1 MRNPT
6 YLFDAS
12 SIIKALREARLVPL
26 GGQALQWLTIY
37 EVINTIWKETHLLR
51 RLDLNETNSLLRDL
65 IELIQ
70 EMIIL
75 EPRGLEQDILRI
87 AVSKG
92 VTVYDA
98 SYIAIAAKH
107 GLTLVTEDQ
116 KLSRVA
122 RNVVNVVSLNYIINT

>member
-37 EVINTIWKETHLLR
+37 EVINAIWKETYLLR
-51 RLDLNETNSLLRDL
+51 RFDLNEADSLLRDL

-107 GLTLVTEDQ
+107 GLTLVAEDQ

>member
-51 RLDLNETNSLLRDL
+51 RLDLNEADSLLRDL

>member
-12 SIIKALREARLVPL
+12 SIIKALREAR
-26 GGQALQWLTIY
+26 
-37 EVINTIWKETHLLR
+37 
-51 RLDLNETNSLLRDL
+51 
-65 IELIQ
+65 Q

-122 RNVVNVVSLNYIINT
+122 RNVVNVVSLNYIINTLLIPNAGDVQHI